1 MGIGITNDTGADC
14 VMEGIKMPAL
24 RMLRVVTLLAT
35 SMLGAWPATAAD
47 YAPLDC
53 TKARSATERTICGNY
68 ALGQAEARMATLY
81 EWTTQFV
88 AMGQRGAMQD
98 DQRAF
103 IKEREQCK
111 RRWPASSACTTAAS
125 ISSRW

>member
-1 MGIGITNDTGADC
+1 MRFGRRS
-14 VMEGIKMPAL
+14 VLLVAL
-24 RMLRVVTLLAT
+24 LLAPV
-35 SMLGAWPATAAD
+35 AANAAD

-53 TKARSATERTICGNY
+53 AKARSPVEKTICGNY

-88 AMGQRGAMQD
+88 AMGQRGAIQD

-103 IKEREQCK
+103 IRARESCGPDLACLLGTYD
-111 RRWPASSACTTAAS
+111 RRIDQLQIVMGNIKSKGPF
-125 ISSRW
+125 